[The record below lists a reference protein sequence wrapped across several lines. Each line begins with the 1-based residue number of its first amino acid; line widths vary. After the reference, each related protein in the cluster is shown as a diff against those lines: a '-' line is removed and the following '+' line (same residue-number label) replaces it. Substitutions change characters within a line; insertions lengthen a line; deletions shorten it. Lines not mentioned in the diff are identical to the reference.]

1 MDTGD
6 GRRLE
11 IEADSP
17 AAAVAFAN
25 SWAAENPYTRSESS
39 SMAGMLPAGAEI
51 APTEVRSLPEQAAII
66 PQGIAGFGSGVA
78 QTATG
83 IGELAPGQLGEAAAR
98 ATQYLQSV
106 GAPEMQTAGR
116 IAGSIAP
123 GAAAMRG
130 VQALGSGVRALAPGM
145 FQGGA
150 VSGLGT
156 VAGGTIGGGASGLAT
171 GFSTPTGIED
181 REQRMA
187 KKSEAATTEGLL
199 GAGLGF
205 GLSAVPQ
212 AILAAQAIRPSQGR
226 FVAERMQGITPQQF
240 NEAEALSQ
248 EAERLGVRI
257 TAPEAL
263 QAVTQGGTSLGA
275 LQRRLET
282 SPGGEQLF
290 SQFMASRPQ
299 QTQRAVSGL
308 LDEIAPPTT
317 TPSLLEAQTRR
328 AAEDIRTA
336 PIEARSAAMRPDL
349 DLMEGTRVDP
359 QSVKELVGGI
369 RKLAAAKDETGRII
383 APGLQQLESL
393 LIKSPA
399 VPETVIPRRLSESG
413 TFYLPAQ
420 RLPGKPEEY
429 VTDAN
434 TLSAIYQQVGDLI
447 SPKSYAAEGLSR
459 YQQGVLKPELKKLSQ
474 LLKSQVEPYK
484 QAMETGERLSR
495 RLEEFNVSPSGRL
508 AQAESLSGQ
517 QAVML
522 PEGQALQAGQENE
535 IARLFGSMG
544 ELARPNIRQQLAN
557 VANRTAGQLTSAGL
571 PNQYAGAA
579 FAAALQRNP
588 QYQRNLTAAMQA
600 SGVPP
605 QPMSSLL
612 DVLQATGYRQ
622 RPGSA
627 TASNLAEKEAM
638 SALGLGGVR
647 QAVAA
652 PLRTISQAFAR
663 QNQEEVTRNLSQIA
677 LSGPEG
683 IRTLQRMAQNAG
695 LEGETARRILRSRN
709 IAVPGILG
717 AVGE

>member
-1 MDTGD
+1 
-6 GRRLE
+6 
-11 IEADSP
+11 
-17 AAAVAFAN
+17 
-25 SWAAENPYTRSESS
+25 
-39 SMAGMLPAGAEI
+39 
-51 APTEVRSLPEQAAII
+51 
-66 PQGIAGFGSGVA
+66 
-78 QTATG
+78 
-83 IGELAPGQLGEAAAR
+83 
-98 ATQYLQSV
+98 
-106 GAPEMQTAGR
+106 MQTAGR

-130 VQALGSGVRALAPGM
+130 VQALGAGARALAPSLSTAPAALRGI
-145 FQGGA
+145 
-150 VSGLGT
+150 GT
-156 VAGGTIGGGASGLAT
+156 VAGGTISGGAAGLAT
-171 GFSTPTGIED
+171 GISTPTGIED
-181 REQRMA
+181 REQRFGQ
-187 KKSEAATTEGLL
+187 KLEAAKTEGAI

-212 AILAAQAIRPSQGR
+212 AIMAAQAIRPSQNR

-308 LDEIAPPTT
+308 LDDIAPPTT

-349 DLMEGTRVDP
+349 DLMEGVRVDP

-484 QAMETGERLSR
+484 QAMETGKRLSR

-600 SGVPP
+600 SGVPS
-605 QPMSSLL
+605 QPAQRLL

-627 TASNLAEKEAM
+627 TASNLAEQEAM
-638 SALGLGGVR
+638 SALGLGAAR
-647 QAVAA
+647 QALTA
-652 PLRTISQAFAR
+652 PGRTISQAFAR
-663 QNQEEVTRNLSQIA
+663 QNQEEVTRNLSEIA

-717 AVGE
+717 AVGER